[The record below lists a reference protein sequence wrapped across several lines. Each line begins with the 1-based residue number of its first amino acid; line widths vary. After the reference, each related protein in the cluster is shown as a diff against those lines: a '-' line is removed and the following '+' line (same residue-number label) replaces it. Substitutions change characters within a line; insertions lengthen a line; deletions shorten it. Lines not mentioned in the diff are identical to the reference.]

1 MKTNQVWYLTA
12 AGQVALLEE
21 PLAALAADEVLVEVE
36 ACGLCMLDYKLFTGQ
51 IVPNNPPYPHP
62 HGHEAVGRVAQVGS
76 AVTYC
81 RPGDRVG
88 AIAGFALARHV
99 RCKERQVARLPAEGD
114 PAVLITEPLTCV
126 VQFVNN
132 LQFSPGQTVAMF
144 GLGYMGLLILQMLP
158 RFLGRVFVVEPRTA
172 LHALAREFGADECLD
187 PTRCDAAAAILQ
199 ACPAGVDIAIDACG
213 GIKSVCEA
221 TPRLLK
227 RSSGPGGSQWGFF
240 SSPAHPV
247 RFEVD
252 IDEAVARGIRF
263 VNSSSRDRLADHR
276 TAATLLAKGAVRQER
291 LITHRFGF
299 DQVPTALARM
309 AERPD
314 DWVKGVMVAHETRS
328 TRL

>member
-1 MKTNQVWYLTA
+1 MTNQGWYILAPGKVGVIEET
-12 AGQVALLEE
+12 VAE
-21 PLAALAADEVLVEVE
+21 LAADEVLVEVE
-36 ACGLCMLDYKLFTGQ
+36 ACGLCMVDYKLYTGQ

-62 HGHEAVGRVAQVGS
+62 HGHEAVGRVLRVGA
-76 AVTYC
+76 AVTVC

-88 AIAGFALARHV
+88 AIAGFALARYV
-99 RCKERQVARLPAEGD
+99 RCKEKQVARVPAAGD

-126 VQFVNN
+126 VQFINN
-132 LQFSPGQTVAMF
+132 LQFAPGQTVAMF

-172 LHALAREFGADECLD
+172 LHSLARDFGADDCLD
-187 PTRCDAAAAILQ
+187 PSRGDATEAILA
-199 ACPAGVDIAIDACG
+199 ACPQGVDMVIDACG

-252 IDEAVARGIRF
+252 IDEVTSRGVRI

-276 TAATLLAKGAVRQER
+276 TAAALLSKGAVRQER

-299 DQVPTALARM
+299 EQVPAALARM
-309 AERPD
+309 AERPA
-314 DWVKGVMVAHETRS
+314 DWIKGVVTEYPAP
-328 TRL
+328 